1 MELFIKTQQELL
13 VSPQETLDKS
23 PVDDLPVCGDG
34 VEVEVV
40 VDVVRRPP
48 DAPYDVA
55 VLSIGGLRLGGANL
69 SMTRSNHFSFS
80 FKIHEKT

>member
-1 MELFIKTQQELL
+1 MLDTVRRNVVELFIKTQQELL
-13 VSPQETLDKS
+13 VSPQETLDES

-48 DAPYDVA
+48 DTPHGVT
-55 VLSIGGLRLGGANL
+55 VLTISRLGLRRQIWSEYN
-69 SMTRSNHFSFS
+69 
-80 FKIHEKT
+80 